1 MGFLG
6 GPHLGPDWDQS
17 ESGIF
22 FQFPSSPQHP
32 PVSNGFSL
40 EGLDDFKYLPG
51 SVMKML
57 INITRDLPLQC
68 EILRYRQGV
77 FKHNWEQ
84 EAYGQRFKLL
94 LLFFFLLLSAKDNIF
109 FSLLQNKHC
118 VGMCLSKWLGF
129 YYISCSFLNN
139 FQPWAGL
146 VSNRRHP
153 TIAKSH

>member
-6 GPHLGPDWDQS
+6 GPYLGPDWDQS

-94 LLFFFLLLSAKDNIF
+94 LLFFFYCCLPRTIYF
-109 FSLLQNKHC
+109 FPFFKINT
-118 VGMCLSKWLGF
+118 V
-129 YYISCSFLNN
+129 
-139 FQPWAGL
+139 
-146 VSNRRHP
+146 
-153 TIAKSH
+153 